1 MDMDISSLLKKLQP
15 KHLDALKEVGNIGS
29 GNAATSLS
37 QLLNKKVD
45 MKVPYAK
52 IMPIEEIP
60 KIVGG
65 ADKITFSV
73 FMHTTGDLELG
84 ILFIIPIETGF
95 ELIEKML
102 GKKVESIDDITELES
117 SVILEL
123 GTIMSGTFLSAF
135 TDFVKVDTKPSV
147 PDMIIDMAGSVLD
160 EVLIGFE
167 KAVDYALLV
176 ETMFKMDEE
185 KLDAHVLMLFEP
197 NSLIK
202 MMKAM
207 HLEVEL

>member
-1 MDMDISSLLKKLQP
+1 MDNISDLLKKLKP
-15 KHLDALKEVGNIGS
+15 EHLDALKEVGNVGS

-52 IMPIEEIP
+52 IMPIGEIP
-60 KIVGG
+60 NIVGG

-84 ILFIIPIETGF
+84 ILFIIPLETGF
-95 ELIEKML
+95 ELIDKLL
-102 GKKVESIDDITELES
+102 GKKVTDIYEITELES

-135 TDFVKVDTKPSV
+135 TDFIKVDAKPSV

-160 EVLIGFE
+160 EVLTGFE

-176 ETMFKMDEE
+176 ETMFKMDDES
-185 KLDAHVLMLFEP
+185 LDAHVLMLFEP
-197 NSLIK
+197 NSLLKI
-202 MMKAM
+202 MKAM
-207 HLEVEL
+207 HLELEM